1 MQLYMIYK
9 GLEKEV
15 EPQVRKQIAE
25 LQKLLPTQYQILK
38 DDDNFYRSGYSM
50 DRNKLVHWKITGDN
64 KIFKRN
70 KTELDSNEIN
80 MFETIMIDKSGSM
93 GSFGDQNSPLR
104 NAIKA
109 AITRAKVLE
118 HFKVQMNIVIFGD
131 KIEEV
136 MMFGEQFS
144 DRTTKIPSRLM
155 RIATG

>member
-1 MQLYMIYK
+1 MIYK

-25 LQKLLPTQYQILK
+25 LQKLLPPQYQILK

-136 MMFGEQFS
+136 MTFGEQFS

>member
-1 MQLYMIYK
+1 MLYK
-9 GLEKEV
+9 QLEKEV
-15 EPQVRKQIAE
+15 EPQVRKQIDE
-25 LQKLLPTQYQILK
+25 LQKLLPPQYQILK
-38 DDDNFYRSGYSM
+38 DDDTYYRSGYSM
-50 DRNKLVHWKITGDN
+50 DRNKLVRWKTTGDN

-70 KTELDSNEIN
+70 KMELDVNEIN
-80 MFETIMIDKSGSM
+80 MFETILIDKSGSM
-93 GSFGDQNSPLR
+93 GSFSDVNSPLR

-118 HFKVQMNIVIFGD
+118 HFKVQMNIIIFGD

-136 MMFGEQFS
+136 MTFGEQFS